1 MANGHA
7 RGANSVWIC
16 RMLSNALMQNAA
28 FWCVCPAYTTTT
40 TTARNYA
47 KSLQRPDKPSSHSH
61 PVPMYRNT
69 NDTNPYGPDAAQH
82 SRGRFLFL
90 NLIWGLLHLQKF
102 TFMFTLRIY
111 MATSGKYIEWPN
123 KYINAQN
130 RFQCYISSRNTPI
143 AIIKRI
149 RILKKVAR
157 SDRFWYSW
165 RQSIILLRTK
175 ICFRA
180 CRQ

>member
-1 MANGHA
+1 MK
-7 RGANSVWIC
+7 
-16 RMLSNALMQNAA
+16 LSRCIHCNFGCKHILSRCTHPDQDVYMQ
-28 FWCVCPAYTTTT
+28 V
-40 TTARNYA
+40 
-47 KSLQRPDKPSSHSH
+47 
-61 PVPMYRNT
+61 
-69 NDTNPYGPDAAQH
+69 
-82 SRGRFLFL
+82 RGRCRKHFFQILSRHIFSFVFLNFKRGFLFL
-90 NLIWGLLHLQKF
+90 NFLIWGLLHLQKC

-143 AIIKRI
+143 AIIKWI
-149 RILKKVAR
+149 RILKTVAR

-165 RQSIILLRTK
+165 RQSIVLLRTK